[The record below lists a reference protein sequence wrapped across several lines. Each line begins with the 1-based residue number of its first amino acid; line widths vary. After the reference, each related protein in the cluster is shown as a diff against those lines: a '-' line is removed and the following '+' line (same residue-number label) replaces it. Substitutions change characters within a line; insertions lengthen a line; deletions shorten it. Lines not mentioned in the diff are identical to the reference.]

1 MDHSKRRA
9 KLQNAM
15 QDIKAC
21 HSMLWPGV
29 EVPDIQK
36 VDVSSNDGWINLVPT
51 SLLVA
56 VLTWAVTAPKRSP
69 DFRRLAA
76 EVLAALIKYTCR
88 SAAPVSVAWV
98 AVNTD
103 GVGPTLQGSVGGSF
117 VLEGLLGEQMSDA
130 ISLAWDSDFM
140 EPSKPYP
147 SSPRRAPSIQDFIL
161 WSLEPMPLN
170 NKDETLRKNKA
181 LLATQARSLLTQIA
195 VALDTRSLFKLFNPG
210 PDDGPDQDD
219 DGHGIGRFDI
229 MYNAGTKRRR
239 LTTLAVNSVAAPAA
253 QRLFDGKAR
262 GFVELKIVAAVF
274 FHVARTDGLQM
285 QSWR

>member
-1 MDHSKRRA
+1 MDRSKRRA

-69 DFRRLAA
+69 DSRKLAA
-76 EVLAALIKYTCR
+76 EILAALIKYTCR

-140 EPSKPYP
+140 EPS
-147 SSPRRAPSIQDFIL
+147 IL
-161 WSLEPMPLN
+161 LPHAEHPESRISYCGLW
-170 NKDETLRKNKA
+170 
-181 LLATQARSLLTQIA
+181 
-195 VALDTRSLFKLFNPG
+195 NPC
-210 PDDGPDQDD
+210 P
-219 DGHGIGRFDI
+219 
-229 MYNAGTKRRR
+229 
-239 LTTLAVNSVAAPAA
+239 
-253 QRLFDGKAR
+253 
-262 GFVELKIVAAVF
+262 
-274 FHVARTDGLQM
+274 
-285 QSWR
+285 